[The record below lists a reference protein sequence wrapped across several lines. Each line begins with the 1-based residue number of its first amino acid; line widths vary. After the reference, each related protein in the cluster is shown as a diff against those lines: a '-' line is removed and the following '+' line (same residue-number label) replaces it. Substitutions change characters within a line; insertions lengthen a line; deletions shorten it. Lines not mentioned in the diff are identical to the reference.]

1 MEDLKIVNADNL
13 LYTSLD
19 ETEFIIEDILP
30 IGLHIFCGA
39 PKVGKSW
46 LMLDICIKVSKGE
59 EIWNLKTNKCD
70 VLYLA
75 LEDTYQ
81 RLQKRLFKLTNEID
95 SNFHISIESNKIAN
109 GLTSQLEQTL
119 KKYPDIKLIVID
131 TLQKV
136 RKQNNDI
143 NYSNDYTDISLLK
156 QFADKNK
163 IAVILVHHLRKQDD
177 SDVFNRI
184 SGTTGIMGSSD
195 TTFILEKKSRD
206 DSVATLFVTGR
217 DVEYQTF
224 TLRFEECRWNLL
236 ERSFQKVRNGEIRV
250 LLGSTQKMG
259 AGTNV
264 QKKLIA
270 MHDLDC
276 PWRPADLTQRLGRI
290 QRQGNENDEVKVI
303 RYVTEQTFD
312 AYLYQL
318 VEGKQ
323 KFISQIMTS
332 RTPVRS
338 AEDIDESV
346 LNYAEIKALAVGNPH
361 IIEKTQLEAD
371 ISKLKIVKQSYWN
384 EIYDIQDKI
393 ATYYPAE
400 IKRLQNRI
408 VGLEKDIKQAE
419 EQTKLNDDGFSPMK
433 INDIVYYKKAD
444 AGERLIAECQT
455 MTNTDSRY
463 LGTYRGFDIVLSFD
477 GIFNKFTLQLKNE
490 LSYNVELGD
499 DKFGNIMR
507 IDNTIQNLSKVLEK
521 EKNEL
526 ENTNKQ
532 FEDAKIESQKEFS
545 KENELKELESKL
557 REVNKLLKIDE
568 KGENV
573 IEDFEDEEQEEKS
586 QDYDKEPIR

>member
-236 ERSFQKVRNGEIRV
+236 ERSFQKDIEMKNAPEIIYNVISFVNDKGEWQGTATE
-250 LLGSTQKMG
+250 LLTSLDEKDITPQYL
-259 AGTNV
+259 T
-264 QKKLIA
+264 KLLNEYSKTIL
-270 MHDLDC
+270 LDNKIC
-276 PWRPADLTQRLGRI
+276 F
-290 QRQGNENDEVKVI
+290 K
-303 RYVTEQTFD
+303 
-312 AYLYQL
+312 
-318 VEGKQ
+318 
-323 KFISQIMTS
+323 TS
-332 RTPVRS
+332 RTSTSRLVNFKK
-338 AEDIDESV
+338 DIDSNDDDDGKNIPQESS
-346 LNYAEIKALAVGNPH
+346 LKGSPEGTSG
-361 IIEKTQLEAD
+361 TQL
-371 ISKLKIVKQSYWN
+371 L
-384 EIYDIQDKI
+384 
-393 ATYYPAE
+393 
-400 IKRLQNRI
+400 
-408 VGLEKDIKQAE
+408 
-419 EQTKLNDDGFSPMK
+419 
-433 INDIVYYKKAD
+433 
-444 AGERLIAECQT
+444 
-455 MTNTDSRY
+455 
-463 LGTYRGFDIVLSFD
+463 
-477 GIFNKFTLQLKNE
+477 
-490 LSYNVELGD
+490 
-499 DKFGNIMR
+499 
-507 IDNTIQNLSKVLEK
+507 
-521 EKNEL
+521 
-526 ENTNKQ
+526 
-532 FEDAKIESQKEFS
+532 
-545 KENELKELESKL
+545 
-557 REVNKLLKIDE
+557 
-568 KGENV
+568 
-573 IEDFEDEEQEEKS
+573 
-586 QDYDKEPIR
+586 

>member
-19 ETEFIIEDILP
+19 EAEFIIEDILP

-81 RLQKRLFKLTNEID
+81 RLQKRLFKLTDDIG

-109 GLTSQLEQTL
+109 GLISQLEQTL
-119 KKYPDIKLIVID
+119 QKYPNTKLIVID

-236 ERSFQKVRNGEIRV
+236 ERSFQKDIEMKNAPEI
-250 LLGSTQKMG
+250 
-259 AGTNV
+259 
-264 QKKLIA
+264 
-270 MHDLDC
+270 
-276 PWRPADLTQRLGRI
+276 
-290 QRQGNENDEVKVI
+290 
-303 RYVTEQTFD
+303 
-312 AYLYQL
+312 
-318 VEGKQ
+318 
-323 KFISQIMTS
+323 
-332 RTPVRS
+332 
-338 AEDIDESV
+338 
-346 LNYAEIKALAVGNPH
+346 IKP
-361 IIEKTQLEAD
+361 
-371 ISKLKIVKQSYWN
+371 
-384 EIYDIQDKI
+384 
-393 ATYYPAE
+393 
-400 IKRLQNRI
+400 
-408 VGLEKDIKQAE
+408 
-419 EQTKLNDDGFSPMK
+419 
-433 INDIVYYKKAD
+433 
-444 AGERLIAECQT
+444 
-455 MTNTDSRY
+455 DS
-463 LGTYRGFDIVLSFD
+463 LS
-477 GIFNKFTLQLKNE
+477 
-490 LSYNVELGD
+490 
-499 DKFGNIMR
+499 
-507 IDNTIQNLSKVLEK
+507 
-521 EKNEL
+521 
-526 ENTNKQ
+526 
-532 FEDAKIESQKEFS
+532 
-545 KENELKELESKL
+545 
-557 REVNKLLKIDE
+557 
-568 KGENV
+568 
-573 IEDFEDEEQEEKS
+573 
-586 QDYDKEPIR
+586 

>member
-236 ERSFQKVRNGEIRV
+236 ERSFQKELEMKNAPEIIYNV
-250 LLGSTQKMG
+250 ISFMEDKEEWQGTATELLTSLNEKDITPQYL
-259 AGTNV
+259 T
-264 QKKLIA
+264 KLLNEYSKTIL
-270 MHDLDC
+270 LDNKIC
-276 PWRPADLTQRLGRI
+276 F
-290 QRQGNENDEVKVI
+290 K
-303 RYVTEQTFD
+303 
-312 AYLYQL
+312 
-318 VEGKQ
+318 
-323 KFISQIMTS
+323 TS
-332 RTPVRS
+332 RTSTSRLVNLKK
-338 AEDIDESV
+338 DIDGNDDDDSKNIPQESS
-346 LNYAEIKALAVGNPH
+346 LKGSPEGTSG
-361 IIEKTQLEAD
+361 TQL
-371 ISKLKIVKQSYWN
+371 L
-384 EIYDIQDKI
+384 
-393 ATYYPAE
+393 
-400 IKRLQNRI
+400 
-408 VGLEKDIKQAE
+408 
-419 EQTKLNDDGFSPMK
+419 
-433 INDIVYYKKAD
+433 
-444 AGERLIAECQT
+444 
-455 MTNTDSRY
+455 
-463 LGTYRGFDIVLSFD
+463 
-477 GIFNKFTLQLKNE
+477 
-490 LSYNVELGD
+490 
-499 DKFGNIMR
+499 
-507 IDNTIQNLSKVLEK
+507 
-521 EKNEL
+521 
-526 ENTNKQ
+526 
-532 FEDAKIESQKEFS
+532 
-545 KENELKELESKL
+545 
-557 REVNKLLKIDE
+557 
-568 KGENV
+568 
-573 IEDFEDEEQEEKS
+573 
-586 QDYDKEPIR
+586 

>member
-59 EIWNLKTNKCD
+59 EIWTLKTNKCD

-224 TLRFEECRWNLL
+224 TLRFEECRWNLI
-236 ERSFQKVRNGEIRV
+236 ERSFQKELEIKNAPEIVSNVISFINEKIMWQGTATELLEILDKKDITPQYLTKV
-250 LLGSTQKMG
+250 LNEYSKTIL
-259 AGTNV
+259 
-264 QKKLIA
+264 
-270 MHDLDC
+270 LD
-276 PWRPADLTQRLGRI
+276 
-290 QRQGNENDEVKVI
+290 NK
-303 RYVTEQTFD
+303 
-312 AYLYQL
+312 
-318 VEGKQ
+318 
-323 KFISQIMTS
+323 ISFTTS
-332 RTPVRS
+332 RTSIARLVTLKK
-338 AEDIDESV
+338 DIDE
-346 LNYAEIKALAVGNPH
+346 LTE
-361 IIEKTQLEAD
+361 
-371 ISKLKIVKQSYWN
+371 QS
-384 EIYDIQDKI
+384 
-393 ATYYPAE
+393 
-400 IKRLQNRI
+400 
-408 VGLEKDIKQAE
+408 
-419 EQTKLNDDGFSPMK
+419 
-433 INDIVYYKKAD
+433 
-444 AGERLIAECQT
+444 
-455 MTNTDSRY
+455 
-463 LGTYRGFDIVLSFD
+463 
-477 GIFNKFTLQLKNE
+477 
-490 LSYNVELGD
+490 
-499 DKFGNIMR
+499 
-507 IDNTIQNLSKVLEK
+507 
-521 EKNEL
+521 
-526 ENTNKQ
+526 
-532 FEDAKIESQKEFS
+532 
-545 KENELKELESKL
+545 
-557 REVNKLLKIDE
+557 
-568 KGENV
+568 
-573 IEDFEDEEQEEKS
+573 
-586 QDYDKEPIR
+586 